1 MILTL
6 EIIGLIALITF
17 LFVSI
22 WGFILLNQIFGQMRY
37 RNYLMEKL
45 SEHIYMLKRKDE
57 IIIKDKDS
65 TT

>member
-1 MILTL
+1 MLLTL

-22 WGFILLNQIFGQMRY
+22 WGFILLNQIFDQMRY

-65 TT
+65 NT